1 MTDLERAWERL
12 LERAELTCVLVRE
25 QIVYQSDR
33 KGIAPMME
41 LLDAKTELHGFSVAD
56 RIVGR
61 AAAMLFVLAGVAAV
75 HAQVMSRGA
84 LAFLRAN
91 GVPVYYEA
99 LTDYIV
105 NRQGD
110 GMCPMERA
118 VQGLEDPSEAREA
131 IRRTQIRLAKGG
143 TDKRGTKT

>member
-1 MTDLERAWERL
+1 MTDLERAWSRL
-12 LERAELTCVLVRE
+12 LERSERTCVLVRE
-25 QIVYQSDR
+25 SIVYQSER

-41 LLDAKTELHGFSVAD
+41 LLDAETDLRGFSVAD

-84 LAFLRAN
+84 LAFLREN
-91 GVPVYYEA
+91 GVSAAYET

-118 VQGLEDPSEAREA
+118 VQGIEDPSNAREA
-131 IRRTQIRLAKGG
+131 IRRTQSMLAKTVGN
-143 TDKRGTKT
+143 KRGNQT